1 MNLEHT
7 SAFSHRASTLESAD
21 ARFLSLNL
29 GYALE
34 ADWLTPGDLCD
45 EFPPE
50 QLMMALQ
57 QAPELRA
64 QILVDATGVHER
76 VAMRKSTGAAAEDL
90 RLALDEGLCDAD
102 RLLEIIS
109 VDDWVRYL
117 DASRLW
123 ALLTR
128 DQFWLDNGPR
138 AQKRVA
144 YMLQVSLE
152 QHLLELPAL
161 LRAITPERLAQDF
174 PRELVEL
181 VMVSALNQGLDNQLL
196 EPERFA
202 DLIPLGTWLEH
213 VPLVHIWES
222 VIGEVVVPRAGL
234 APRAAA
240 PSPAPVA
247 TPSPAPAP
255 VKAAPAKKGAQTVG
269 RIKKAAAPVAAS
281 SFMKEPARAAMS
293 AEERKARSRALHLL
307 TRLERKPEGAEKL
320 STPALLGLETMYTE
334 LPKTTSNEEKEEC
347 ILDAFPNE
355 HLLEEALL
363 PVTVM
368 LDPRLSEEE
377 LLRRGADAGSLV
389 ALVLFEER
397 RRVNRSQ
404 SIPPAAPQVALP
416 APSVP
421 PASAYPASMPPI
433 PGSPPAARLADSV
446 PPPPISGV
454 SHQAASSAPPP
465 PSRRVSSLPPPL
477 PRQARP
483 RSH

>member
-1 MNLEHT
+1 MKLENT

-21 ARFLSLNL
+21 ARFLSLTL

-50 QLMMALQ
+50 RLMKALE

-117 DASRLW
+117 DATQLW

-138 AQKRVA
+138 AQKRLA
-144 YMLQVSLE
+144 HLLQISLE

-181 VMVSALNQGLDNQLL
+181 VMVSALNQGLDNQLF

-202 DLIPLGTWLEH
+202 ELIPLNTWLEH
-213 VPLVHIWES
+213 VPLVHVWES

-234 APRAAA
+234 APRAPAPKPAPLQAPAAVSATPQAA
-240 PSPAPVA
+240 P
-247 TPSPAPAP
+247 TQ
-255 VKAAPAKKGAQTVG
+255 KAAQAIG
-269 RIKKAAAPVAAS
+269 RVKKAAAPAAS
-281 SFMKEPARAAMS
+281 SFIKEPARAAMS
-293 AEERKARSRALHLL
+293 ADERKARSRALHLL

-334 LPKTTSNEEKEEC
+334 LPKASNDADKEEC
-347 ILDAFPNE
+347 IVDAFPNE

-363 PVTVM
+363 PVAVM

-377 LLRRGADAGSLV
+377 LLRRGADAGSLI

-404 SIPPAAPQVALP
+404 SIPPAAPQVL
-416 APSVP
+416 
-421 PASAYPASMPPI
+421 
-433 PGSPPAARLADSV
+433 
-446 PPPPISGV
+446 
-454 SHQAASSAPPP
+454 
-465 PSRRVSSLPPPL
+465 SLI
-477 PRQARP
+477 
-483 RSH
+483 HI